1 MFDDCVI
8 VRFYSYIDGSC
19 KLMRVRYTCDDNGV
33 VTLGTVNE
41 VHVTYE
47 DIEAAIEETGVEQA
61 TELPNIEP
69 SNEPK
74 EESNADDFKKG
85 CYDEEKQNKED
96 NEFKDE
102 GKSEDTKDP
111 KDPSDNKTDNVVDA
125 ACADAAT
132 DAAQVNNAEVT
143 ETNEKVSVENEQ
155 IKEEDSSTTSFTESE
170 RAEFEALKRAK
181 KIDLLDSYK
190 EYLTDEEYSD
200 FESRINT
207 FEVDTL
213 EVELLKKYKSHTE
226 RTPQKIMR
234 AFALT
239 SQQNENARNPLDDF
253 VRKNLNR

>member
-1 MFDDCVI
+1 MFNDCAI

-74 EESNADDFKKG
+74 EESNADDFQKG
-85 CYDEEKQNKED
+85 YD
-96 NEFKDE
+96 DE
-102 GKSEDTKDP
+102 GKQDKENHEFEDENP
-111 KDPSDNKTDNVVDA
+111 KDLSDNKTDDDVVDA

-132 DAAQVNNAEVT
+132 DAAQVTNAEVI

-181 KIDLLDSYK
+181 KIDLLNSYK

-213 EVELLKKYKSHTE
+213 EMELLKKYKSHIE
-226 RTPQKIMR
+226 ETPQKTMR

-239 SQQNENARNPLDDF
+239 SQQNENARNPLDNF

>member
-1 MFDDCVI
+1 MFDDCAI

-19 KLMRVRYTCDDNGV
+19 KLIRVRYTCDDNGV
-33 VTLGTVNE
+33 VTLGIVNE

-47 DIEAAIEETGVEQA
+47 DIKTAIEETGVEQA
-61 TELPNIEP
+61 TELPNIKP
-69 SNEPK
+69 SDEPK
-74 EESNADDFKKG
+74 EKSDADDFKKG
-85 CYDEEKQNKED
+85 CNAEPSEPDDEEKQDKED

-102 GKSEDTKDP
+102 DSKE
-111 KDPSDNKTDNVVDA
+111 PSNDKTNDVVDA

-132 DAAQVNNAEVT
+132 DAAQVTNAEVT

-155 IKEEDSSTTSFTESE
+155 IKEEDSSTTSFAESE
-170 RAEFEALKRAK
+170 RAEFEALKREK
-181 KIDLLDSYK
+181 KIDLLNSYK
-190 EYLTDEEYSD
+190 EYLTDEEYGD
-200 FESRINT
+200 FESRIDT

-226 RTPQKIMR
+226 RTPQKTMR